1 MTGKTVLLL
10 VNTGSPEAP
19 TSEALAPYLNEFLSD
34 RHIVDLPPW
43 LWKPILSRIIIPRR
57 KDASA
62 KRYAAIWTDEGS
74 PLLATTK
81 KTAVG
86 LQNILGEDCS
96 VAWATCYG
104 SPFVSQVLRAIL
116 AVKPER
122 LLVMPL
128 FAQEATQTRGA
139 VVDLVKKTLKEA
151 GSSHPLTV
159 IAPWFDR
166 PEYIAALAA
175 SVRQKQ
181 IDLAKTR
188 LIASFHSIPIK
199 KSDTYFHQ
207 CETTVR
213 LLEKA
218 LDLKPGSVK
227 LAFQSKF
234 GFGHWLEPSLKDV
247 LQQEARQGSHSVAVL
262 CPGFAAD
269 CLETLEEV
277 AVTLKAAFLSEGGRH
292 FEYIP
297 ALGSGQNALALY
309 AKVVRE
315 ALEQLKKTVSDPK

>member
-1 MTGKTVLLL
+1 
-10 VNTGSPEAP
+10 
-19 TSEALAPYLNEFLSD
+19 
-34 RHIVDLPPW
+34 
-43 LWKPILSRIIIPRR
+43 
-57 KDASA
+57 
-62 KRYAAIWTDEGS
+62 
-74 PLLATTK
+74 
-81 KTAVG
+81 
-86 LQNILGEDCS
+86 
-96 VAWATCYG
+96 
-104 SPFVSQVLRAIL
+104 
-116 AVKPER
+116 
-122 LLVMPL
+122 MPL

-139 VVDLVKKTLKEA
+139 VVDVVKKTLKEV

-166 PEYIAALAA
+166 SEYSAALAA

-218 LDLKPGSVK
+218 LNLKPGSVK

-297 ALGSGQNALALY
+297 ALGSGQNAVALY

-315 ALEQLKKTVSDPK
+315 ELLQLKKPVSDPK

>member
-1 MTGKTVLLL
+1 MTGKTALLL

-19 TSEALAPYLNEFLSD
+19 TPEALALYLNEFLSD

-43 LWKPILSRIIIPRR
+43 LWRPILSQIIIPRR
-57 KDASA
+57 KEISA
-62 KRYAAIWTDEGS
+62 KRYAAIWTSEGS

-116 AVKPER
+116 AVNPER

-247 LQQEARQGSHSVAVL
+247 LQQEARQGNRSVAVL
-262 CPGFAAD
+262 CPGFAVD

-277 AVTLKAAFLSEGGRH
+277 VVTMKETFSSEGGRH
-292 FEYIP
+292 FAYIP
-297 ALGSGQNALALY
+297 ALGSGQDALALY

-315 ALEQLKKTVSDPK
+315 ALEQLKKSASDPK

>member
-1 MTGKTVLLL
+1 MTGKTALLL

-19 TSEALAPYLNEFLSD
+19 TSEVLAPYLNEFLSD

-81 KTAVG
+81 KTAEG
-86 LQNILGEDCS
+86 LQSILGDDCFVS
-96 VAWATCYG
+96 WAMCYG
-104 SPFVSQVLRAIL
+104 TPSVSEVLKTIL
-116 AVKPER
+116 AADPER
-122 LLVMPL
+122 LLVLPL

-139 VVDLVKKTLKEA
+139 VVDLVKKTLKEV

-188 LIASFHSIPIK
+188 LIASFHSIPVK
-199 KSDTYFHQ
+199 KSDMYFHQ

-234 GFGHWLEPSLKDV
+234 GFGNWLIPALKDV
-247 LQQEARQGSHSVAVL
+247 LKQEAGQGNRSVAVL

-297 ALGSGQNALALY
+297 ALGSGQNAVALY

-315 ALEQLKKTVSDPK
+315 ELLQLKKPVSDPK